1 MSNMSQVAAWGSM
14 KLAELILTL
23 HSYNVY
29 LVLASTAI
37 TGIWGLVLFFTRKD
51 MSAMP
56 KPWRTMLIVAGLL
69 GVLQALFGITMVL
82 LGLKPG
88 GGHGYYY
95 LHYVYGG
102 IVALGLP
109 VAMTYATSGKQPRR
123 DVLIYSIALLI
134 MAAAAIR
141 AFMTGPG

>member
-1 MSNMSQVAAWGSM
+1 MGECE
-14 KLAELILTL
+14 LTELILTL
-23 HSYNVY
+23 HLYNVY
-29 LVLASTAI
+29 LVLTSTIVA
-37 TGIWGLVLFFTRKD
+37 GVWGLVLFFRHKD

-56 KPWRTMLIVAGLL
+56 KSWRIMLIVAGLL